1 MLFLLTF
8 MHTHTH
14 REREQLSFVYFLC
27 DRKSLVSFF
36 PPGLQV
42 FLSPGTARRS
52 LRWPKLSHLFFHST
66 VSVLLFSTYHMSRG
80 REARDKTLF
89 AALVQCVSVLITST
103 HKHTLLMS
111 NLYDLQLFSPML
123 HLF

>member
-1 MLFLLTF
+1 MLFLVTF

-14 REREQLSFVYFLC
+14 SERSFFSIYFLC

-52 LRWPKLSHLFFHST
+52 LNWPKLSHLFFHST
-66 VSVLLFSTYHMSRG
+66 VYILLFSTYHMSQG
-80 REARDKTLF
+80 RESWAKMLF
-89 AALVQCVSVLITST
+89 TALVQCVSVLITST
-103 HKHTLLMS
+103 HKHTLSMS
-111 NLYDLQLFSPML
+111 NLYDLQLISPML